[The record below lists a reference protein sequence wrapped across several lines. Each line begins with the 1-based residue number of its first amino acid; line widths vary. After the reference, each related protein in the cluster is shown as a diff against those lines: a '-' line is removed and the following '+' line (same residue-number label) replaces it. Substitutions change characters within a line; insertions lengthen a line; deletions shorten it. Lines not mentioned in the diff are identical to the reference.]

1 MNYDKK
7 EIPPQKN
14 KSFSILYTQYCVS
27 RTVFIHS
34 TEYRFTFVGNL
45 CSPSALAHVEGGIGW
60 NSGGGSE
67 SEEAAEGG
75 CRPDSETVDYTE

>member
-27 RTVFIHS
+27 RTVQYLY
-34 TEYRFTFVGNL
+34 TVRNTNL
-45 CSPSALAHVEGGIGW
+45 YTVRNTGLPL
-60 NSGGGSE
+60 SE
-67 SEEAAEGG
+67 IYAPLLLWPMLMGE
-75 CRPDSETVDYTE
+75 